1 MLTTNRLRWRWI
13 AKAALSLTI
22 VSVWGADAIRSTQAE
37 APAGVAQVRS
47 ALTVPPVTAAEV
59 RPHIEFLASPLLQ
72 GRGGPQ
78 RTMAAKYLRDQFE
91 EFGLK
96 PLFADDSYY
105 QPIPG
110 AKRAADADPPIIG
123 INVGGWIPGSDPKL
137 KKEFVIISAHYD
149 HLGVRQGEVYPGADD
164 NASGVA
170 MMLETAREIAAMT
183 VKPRRSLVFV
193 GFDLEEEM
201 LWGSRWFAS
210 HPPWELNRLK
220 LFITAD
226 MIGRS
231 LGNLDLPTVFVLG
244 SERAPLLQDVLDEIP
259 VPEGLELARLGI
271 DLIGTR
277 SDYGPFRDRKI
288 PFLFFSTGQH
298 GDYHTPRDVA
308 ELIDYEKVARVSRV
322 VLSIAV
328 QVANSDDS
336 PQWADDVA
344 PDLAEA
350 SAIHRITELVLEA
363 DRTGERSING
373 LQRFFVSQVHA
384 KTGNALRLGRL
395 TSAERQWLTR
405 SSQLLLLSVF

>member
-1 MLTTNRLRWRWI
+1 MLITHRLRWRWI
-13 AKAALSLTI
+13 ARTALALSLAAA
-22 VSVWGADAIRSTQAE
+22 WGAAVPRSARAAT
-37 APAGVAQVRS
+37 PAGVARIHS
-47 ALTVPPVTAAEV
+47 EAPTPPVTAAEV
-59 RPHIEFLASPLLQ
+59 RPHIEFLASPQLQ

-78 RTMAAKYLRDQFE
+78 RTIAAKYLRDRFE
-91 EFGLK
+91 EFGLE

-110 AKRAADADPPIIG
+110 AKRAGDAEPPVIG

-137 KKEFVIISAHYD
+137 KDEFVIISAHYD
-149 HLGVRQGEVYPGADD
+149 HLGVRQGEIYPGADD

-170 MMLETAREIAAMT
+170 MMLETAREVAAMQ

-210 HPPWELNRLK
+210 HPPWKLDRLK

-244 SERAPLLQDVLDEIP
+244 SERAPFLQDVLDETP

-308 ELIDYEKVARVSRV
+308 ERVDYEKVARVSRV

-328 QVANSDDS
+328 RVANSDGS
-336 PQWADDVA
+336 PEWADEVA

-363 DRTGERSING
+363 DRNGERSING

-395 TSAERQWLTR
+395 TGAERQWLTR